1 MGAVGPLDPD
11 ALPPARLAG
20 DQRAAAAR
28 HSQGVGKELEQ
39 GLVGGAVHRARLDP
53 DFDGVAVDSLNFAA
67 ARAGLG
73 VNVQLEVRPH
83 PSVR

>member
-11 ALPPARLAG
+11 ALSPARPAG

-28 HSQGVGKELEQ
+28 HPQGVGKEVEQ
-39 GLVGGAVHRARLDP
+39 VLVGGAVHWPRLDP
-53 DFDGVAVDSLNFAA
+53 DLDGVAADSLDFAA

-73 VNVQLEVRPH
+73 VHVQLEVRPY